1 MSITSFENYSA
12 IAQTHTVKD
21 TEIAGRYE
29 FQAAAE
35 RLIVPDVLKK
45 LDINNEDNLIE
56 IGCGTGNL
64 LIPLSY
70 FVAEASGLDNS
81 GVIGRLKSRI
91 GGASKISLYEG
102 DFMTASLPSKTYSKV
117 LVYSVIHYLEDEP
130 AVIAFIDKALQLLKP
145 GGRLLVGD
153 VPNLDKKKRFTETKK
168 GSVLSEKWQNQVHAA
183 GPHPM
188 SLLPRDTLLVNITDR
203 LLVGLIEHGRSKGFE
218 SYVLSQPQ
226 ELPFGNTRED
236 LLFIANEGK

>member
-1 MSITSFENYSA
+1 MSITSFENYAA
-12 IAQTHTVKD
+12 IAQTLTVKD

-35 RLIVPDVLKK
+35 RLIVPDVLRK
-45 LDINNEDNLIE
+45 LDICNEDSLIE

-70 FVAEASGLDNS
+70 FVAQASGLDNF

-91 GGASKISLYEG
+91 GGASQMCLYEG
-102 DFMTASLPSKTYSKV
+102 DFLTTSIPLTSFSKV
-117 LVYSVIHYLEDEP
+117 LIYSVIHYLEDES
-130 AVIAFIDKALQLLKP
+130 AVIAFVDKALQLIKP
-145 GGRLLVGD
+145 GGRLLIGD
-153 VPNLDKKKRFTETKK
+153 VPNLDKKKRFSETKR
-168 GSVLSEKWQNQVHAA
+168 GIALSKQWQNQVHAA

-188 SLLPRDTLLVNITDR
+188 SLLPRDTSLVKITDR
-203 LLVGLIEHGRSKGFE
+203 LIVGLIEHGRSKGFE
-218 SYVLSQPQ
+218 SYVLSQPP

-236 LLFIANEGK
+236 LLFIANDYE